1 MRFVRKRV
9 TQLVLVLLAVTFLS
23 FLMINLLPGD
33 PARAVCGISCNQKAY
48 EQTRVDLGLNHN
60 IVVRYGI
67 WLKDLATGDMG
78 KSATNNQPVAEALS
92 QRLPVTLELLLY
104 CEVIAL
110 VMAIPLALLAAQRA
124 GSVFDRA
131 STTVA
136 FGMLSVPDFVVGIL
150 LILIFAVNLG
160 WFPVTRQ
167 VGFFT
172 DPLANLH
179 DMFLPALTLAFGEM
193 AVYMRLFRTDLIST
207 LQEDYITMAKAKGIS
222 SRRVL
227 LRHAFR
233 PSSFSLVTVIG
244 LDMGRLIGGAFIVEI
259 LFALNGMGSYIVTSI
274 FSRDYVPVQGGVVL
288 VAVGYVL
295 INFAVDMLYAV
306 IDPRIRH
313 ARALA

>member
-9 TQLVLVLLAVTFLS
+9 TQLILVLLCVTFLS
-23 FLMINLLPGD
+23 FIMINLLPGD
-33 PARAVCGISCNQKAY
+33 TARAVCGISCNEQSY
-48 EQTRVDLGLNHN
+48 QQTRHELGLDKNLF
-60 IVVRYGI
+60 VRYGT
-67 WLKDLATGDMG
+67 WLKNMASGDMG
-78 KSATNNQPVAEALS
+78 KSATNQQPVATAITE
-92 QRLPVTLELLLY
+92 RLPVTLELLLY
-104 CEVIAL
+104 SEIIAL
-110 VMAIPLALLAAQRA
+110 VLAIPIALIASQRA
-124 GSVFDRA
+124 GSVFDRS
-131 STTVA
+131 STTIA

-172 DPLANLH
+172 DPIGNLH

-193 AVYMRLFRTDLIST
+193 AVYMRLLRTDLIST
-207 LQEDYITMAKAKGIS
+207 LQEDYITMAKAKGIT

-244 LDMGRLIGGAFIVEI
+244 LDAGRLIGGAFIVET
-259 LFALNGMGSYIVTSI
+259 LFALNGIGSYIVTSI
-274 FSRDYVPVQGGVVL
+274 FSRDYIPVQGGVAL
-288 VAVGYVL
+288 VAVAYVL
-295 INFAVDMLYAV
+295 INFGVDMLYAV

>member
-9 TQLVLVLLAVTFLS
+9 LQLILVLLAVTFLS
-23 FLMINLLPGD
+23 FIMINLLPGD
-33 PARAVCGISCNQKAY
+33 PARAVCGISCDQKAY

-60 IVVRYGI
+60 IVYRYVV

-78 KSATNNQPVAEALS
+78 KSATNGQPVAQALS
-92 QRLPVTLELLLY
+92 QRLPVTIELLIY
-104 CEVIAL
+104 SEIIAL
-110 VMAIPLALLAAQRA
+110 VLAIPLALLAAQRA

-172 DPLANLH
+172 DPVGNLH
-179 DMFLPALTLAFGEM
+179 DMFLPSLTLAFGEM
-193 AVYMRLFRTDLIST
+193 AVYMRLLRTDLIST
-207 LQEDYITMAKAKGIS
+207 LQEDYVTMAKAKGIS

-274 FSRDYVPVQGGVVL
+274 FSRDYIPVQGGVVL
-288 VAVGYVL
+288 VAIGYVL
-295 INFAVDMLYAV
+295 INFGVDMLYAV

>member
-1 MRFVRKRV
+1 MRFVRKRIL
-9 TQLVLVLLAVTFLS
+9 QLVLVLLAVTFLS

-33 PARAVCGISCNQKAY
+33 PARAVCGISCDQKAY
-48 EQTRVDLGLNHN
+48 EQTRIDLGLNHN
-60 IVVRYGI
+60 IMYRYVT

-78 KSATNNQPVAEALS
+78 KSATNQQPVAQALA
-92 QRLPVTLELLLY
+92 QRLPVTIELLIY
-104 CEVIAL
+104 SEIIAL
-110 VMAIPLALLAAQRA
+110 VLAIPLALFAAQRA

-167 VGFFT
+167 TGFFT
-172 DPLANLH
+172 DPIGNLH

-193 AVYMRLFRTDLIST
+193 AVYMRLLRTDLIST

-274 FSRDYVPVQGGVVL
+274 FSRDYIPVQGGVVL
-288 VAVGYVL
+288 VAIGYVL

>member
-9 TQLVLVLLAVTFLS
+9 LQLVLVLLAVTFLS

-33 PARAVCGISCNQKAY
+33 PARAVCGISCDQKAY

-60 IVVRYGI
+60 IVVRYGM

-78 KSATNNQPVAEALS
+78 KSATNNQPVAQALS
-92 QRLPVTLELLLY
+92 QRLPVTVELLLY

-124 GSVFDRA
+124 GSGFDRA

-150 LILIFAVNLG
+150 LILIFAVKLG

-172 DPLANLH
+172 DPVGNLH

-227 LRHAFR
+227 MRHAFR
-233 PSSFSLVTVIG
+233 PSSFSLLTVIG

>member
-9 TQLVLVLLAVTFLS
+9 LQLLLVLLAVTFLS
-23 FLMINLLPGD
+23 FVMINLLPGD
-33 PARAVCGISCNQKAY
+33 TARAVCGISCNEQAY
-48 EQTRVDLGLNHN
+48 QQTRHELGLDKP

-67 WLKDLATGDMG
+67 WLKDMATGDMG
-78 KSATNNQPVAEALS
+78 KSATNQQPVATALS
-92 QRLPVTLELLLY
+92 QRLPVTLELLIY
-104 CEVIAL
+104 SEIIAL
-110 VMAIPLALLAAQRA
+110 VLAIPIALLAAQRA
-124 GSVFDRA
+124 GSKFDRA

-167 VGFFT
+167 TAFFQ
-172 DPLANLH
+172 DPIGNLH

-193 AVYMRLFRTDLIST
+193 AVYMRLLRTDLIST
-207 LQEDYITMAKAKGIS
+207 LQEDYVTMAKAKGIS
-222 SRRVL
+222 QRRVL

-244 LDMGRLIGGAFIVEI
+244 LDMGRLIGGAFIVET
-259 LFALNGMGSYIVTSI
+259 LFALNGIGSYIVTSI
-274 FSRDYVPVQGGVVL
+274 FSRDYIPVQGGVVL

-295 INFAVDMLYAV
+295 INFWVDMLYAV

>member
-9 TQLVLVLLAVTFLS
+9 LQLVLVLLAVTFLS

-33 PARAVCGISCNQKAY
+33 PARAVCGISCDQKAY
-48 EQTRVDLGLNHN
+48 EQTRADLGLDHN
-60 IVVRYGI
+60 IVYRYVT
-67 WLKDLATGDMG
+67 WLKDLVSGDMG
-78 KSATNNQPVAEALS
+78 TSATNKQPVSQALS
-92 QRLPVTLELLLY
+92 QRLPVTIELLIY
-104 CEVIAL
+104 SEIIAL
-110 VMAIPLALLAAQRA
+110 VLAIPLAILAAQRA

-160 WFPVTRQ
+160 WFPVTKQ
-167 VGFFT
+167 VGFFS
-172 DPLANLH
+172 DPVGNLH

-193 AVYMRLFRTDLIST
+193 AVYMRLLRTDLIST

-233 PSSFSLVTVIG
+233 PSSFSLITVIG

-274 FSRDYVPVQGGVVL
+274 FSRDYIPVQGGVVL

-295 INFAVDMLYAV
+295 INFGVDMLYAV

>member
-9 TQLVLVLLAVTFLS
+9 LQLLLVLLAVTFLS
-23 FLMINLLPGD
+23 FVMINLLPGD
-33 PARAVCGISCNQKAY
+33 TARAVCGISCNEQAY
-48 EQTRVDLGLNHN
+48 QQTRHELGLDKP

-67 WLKDLATGDMG
+67 WLKDMATGDMG
-78 KSATNNQPVAEALS
+78 KSATNQQPVATALS
-92 QRLPVTLELLLY
+92 QRLPVTLELLIY
-104 CEVIAL
+104 SEIIAL
-110 VMAIPLALLAAQRA
+110 VLAIPIALLAAQRA
-124 GSVFDRA
+124 GSKFDRA

-167 VGFFT
+167 TAFFQ
-172 DPLANLH
+172 DPIGNLH

-193 AVYMRLFRTDLIST
+193 AVYMRLLRTDLIST
-207 LQEDYITMAKAKGIS
+207 LQEDYVTMAKAKGIS
-222 SRRVL
+222 QRRVL

-244 LDMGRLIGGAFIVEI
+244 LDMGRLIGGAFIVET
-259 LFALNGMGSYIVTSI
+259 LFALNGIGSYIVTSI
-274 FSRDYVPVQGGVVL
+274 FSRDYIPVQGGVVL

-295 INFAVDMLYAV
+295 INFGVDMLYAV

>member
-9 TQLVLVLLAVTFLS
+9 IQLVLVLFFVTFLS
-23 FLMINLLPGD
+23 FFMINLLPGD
-33 PARAVCGISCNQKAY
+33 PARVVCGISCDQKAY
-48 EQTRVDLGLNHN
+48 EQTRKDLGLDKP
-60 IVVRYGI
+60 IIVRYGI
-67 WLKDLATGDMG
+67 WLKDMATGDMG
-78 KSATNNQPVAEALS
+78 KSATNQQPVSTAIS
-92 QRLPVTLELLLY
+92 QRLPVTLELLIY
-104 CEVIAL
+104 SEIIAL
-110 VMAIPLALLAAQRA
+110 VLAIPMAILAAQRA

-172 DPLANLH
+172 DPIGNLH

-193 AVYMRLFRTDLIST
+193 AVYMRLLRTDLIST
-207 LQEDYITMAKAKGIS
+207 LQEDYITMAKAKGIT

-227 LRHAFR
+227 MRHAFR
-233 PSSFSLVTVIG
+233 PSSFSLITVIG
-244 LDMGRLIGGAFIVEI
+244 LDIGRLIGGAFIVEI

-274 FSRDYVPVQGGVVL
+274 FSRDYIPVQGGVVL
-288 VAVGYVL
+288 VAVAYVL
-295 INFAVDMLYAV
+295 INFVIDMLYAV